1 MTSSMPSNDSDA
13 GGSSESE
20 VIFED
25 NGDYIETNL
34 ITEEDLK

>member
-1 MTSSMPSNDSDA
+1 MVSDESDN

>member
-1 MTSSMPSNDSDA
+1 MPSNDSDV
-13 GGSSESE
+13 GSSESE